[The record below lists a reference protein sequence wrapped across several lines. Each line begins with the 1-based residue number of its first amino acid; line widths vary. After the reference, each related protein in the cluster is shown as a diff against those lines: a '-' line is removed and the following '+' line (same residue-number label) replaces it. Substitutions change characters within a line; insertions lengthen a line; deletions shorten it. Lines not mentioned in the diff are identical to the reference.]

1 MVFLHHLSS
10 AYRSQVGMCVHSRAK
25 STYLWP
31 ISSCFQSPNKNIELR
46 LRHPSSGTSLGPPS
60 GFCNLDALQNRVIKS
75 QRQNSLCLESTKSS
89 DIYDTNNR
97 EIVDAIPSN
106 ENDEDSDSDAIRQAY
121 KYLQPHF
128 PFPLDP
134 WQLSAGA
141 SLLASHNVIVCAPTG
156 AGKTVVGEMAL
167 RIAIENNTKA
177 IYTTP
182 LKALSNQKFGEMRK
196 IFGVDRVGLSTG
208 DISIRRGADITI
220 MTTEV
225 YRNMAWRA
233 RTSPSLVEL
242 IEEEGMQVDVDK
254 LEKSLQRDEYDDLS
268 SNSIVVL
275 DEFHYMGQKG
285 RGSTWEECVITNPPH
300 TQIVGLSAT
309 LPNAHRLA
317 AWMESVT
324 GRKTVLVEASG
335 GRPVPLRYYFATN
348 RILSPLFRD
357 EQAGPGAPH
366 GLLGLRGDG
375 VDPSKIYK
383 KKTKKKLEKYAS
395 IMQGLNERGLPRG
408 LDLHPTLQSAAEKQ
422 QASIDRRLQRMMAR
436 ESYGDYNGYGKG
448 PTMSLKEQR
457 KAKENM
463 LKKELRK
470 SVPSVTTLLR
480 RLQQEDLL
488 PSIFFIFSRVGCDNA
503 AVTLCEGL
511 KADAQE
517 QSFRRPSAEK
527 KFGKTKDIFKGK
539 GRGRGQG
546 RRSSSNWDLNEDEL
560 VMIQDSEGRNFRADL
575 LDQILSD
582 EYDSSTDQQVM
593 GLEDEAFMS
602 EGNLQQYAT
611 IGLLSLREIKEAA
624 QRLLS
629 FNTENPEIAFDDSA
643 VERILCGIGSHHAG
657 VLPAHKA
664 FIESLFRIG
673 LMKVIFATETLAA
686 GINAPARSTIIC
698 SMAKRGDNAGM
709 ELLETSNMLQMA
721 GRAGRRGMDIEGACI
736 IAATA
741 FEGPEDAITIL
752 TNEIKPIVSQFSPSY
767 ALAINLIDRGGGKL
781 EVARSMI
788 QKSFAVW
795 ESQQREQELE
805 TALESLD
812 INDENR
818 SPEELFLNALQLTL
832 EKEIIEARDGTS
844 PRGTSKSA
852 ISKLDSL
859 VDVLSDGK
867 NLKKISKKYSG
878 AAQMLELEQSTLKY
892 LEREF
897 REMDQVETMPDNV
910 ILPEN
915 LFDDDKRE
923 LLSEIKTQRSRVTK
937 GEREINGSIIAAL
950 AKVANNRMKNDTEE
964 SIILREALKAVR
976 TAGDDVPFV
985 EGAPLEPGELNTYI
999 MTAPKTNRRR
1009 LLTYAS
1015 SPSEEKNDECWNQML
1030 SLLNV
1035 LEAFGCLKRRDVE
1048 SDEITVDDRM
1058 NPEKYQFTVTS
1069 GGTHVGSLGTDNSLW
1084 QVCALGGAFDVAYES
1099 AELDKFQDAF
1109 SDFESDKVEDTTS
1122 DLTGVPK
1129 PQKEAQTLTSL
1140 LCNLSASEMAGY
1152 VSSLVVD
1159 APRNSASAL
1168 ESFQKLTNSQQRVV
1182 QSSLLSLERL
1192 LEVQRKYNLDDSI
1205 GRCQLELSS
1214 ADVVTAWASGCS
1226 WLEALEISGQA
1237 PGDLVRTLSRALD
1250 ALRQISN
1257 LPFVPAR
1264 GTDGDGVTIRKE
1276 SGGIHPRIRALC
1288 REASSL
1294 IDRYPVKDML
1304 PFEADDEETNR
1315 ERSQDEDDDNEEPG
1329 NDYDDSFEDDQGE
1342 VATI

>member
-1 MVFLHHLSS
+1 
-10 AYRSQVGMCVHSRAK
+10 
-25 STYLWP
+25 
-31 ISSCFQSPNKNIELR
+31 
-46 LRHPSSGTSLGPPS
+46 
-60 GFCNLDALQNRVIKS
+60 
-75 QRQNSLCLESTKSS
+75 
-89 DIYDTNNR
+89 
-97 EIVDAIPSN
+97 
-106 ENDEDSDSDAIRQAY
+106 
-121 KYLQPHF
+121 
-128 PFPLDP
+128 
-134 WQLSAGA
+134 
-141 SLLASHNVIVCAPTG
+141 
-156 AGKTVVGEMAL
+156 
-167 RIAIENNTKA
+167 
-177 IYTTP
+177 
-182 LKALSNQKFGEMRK
+182 
-196 IFGVDRVGLSTG
+196 
-208 DISIRRGADITI
+208 
-220 MTTEV
+220 
-225 YRNMAWRA
+225 
-233 RTSPSLVEL
+233 
-242 IEEEGMQVDVDK
+242 
-254 LEKSLQRDEYDDLS
+254 
-268 SNSIVVL
+268 
-275 DEFHYMGQKG
+275 
-285 RGSTWEECVITNPPH
+285 
-300 TQIVGLSAT
+300 
-309 LPNAHRLA
+309 
-317 AWMESVT
+317 
-324 GRKTVLVEASG
+324 
-335 GRPVPLRYYFATN
+335 
-348 RILSPLFRD
+348 
-357 EQAGPGAPH
+357 
-366 GLLGLRGDG
+366 
-375 VDPSKIYK
+375 
-383 KKTKKKLEKYAS
+383 
-395 IMQGLNERGLPRG
+395 
-408 LDLHPTLQSAAEKQ
+408 
-422 QASIDRRLQRMMAR
+422 
-436 ESYGDYNGYGKG
+436 
-448 PTMSLKEQR
+448 
-457 KAKENM
+457 
-463 LKKELRK
+463 
-470 SVPSVTTLLR
+470 
-480 RLQQEDLL
+480 
-488 PSIFFIFSRVGCDNA
+488 
-503 AVTLCEGL
+503 
-511 KADAQE
+511 
-517 QSFRRPSAEK
+517 
-527 KFGKTKDIFKGK
+527 
-539 GRGRGQG
+539 
-546 RRSSSNWDLNEDEL
+546 
-560 VMIQDSEGRNFRADL
+560 
-575 LDQILSD
+575 
-582 EYDSSTDQQVM
+582 
-593 GLEDEAFMS
+593 
-602 EGNLQQYAT
+602 
-611 IGLLSLREIKEAA
+611 
-624 QRLLS
+624 
-629 FNTENPEIAFDDSA
+629 
-643 VERILCGIGSHHAG
+643 
-657 VLPAHKA
+657 
-664 FIESLFRIG
+664 
-673 LMKVIFATETLAA
+673 
-686 GINAPARSTIIC
+686 
-698 SMAKRGDNAGM
+698 
-709 ELLETSNMLQMA
+709 
-721 GRAGRRGMDIEGACI
+721 
-736 IAATA
+736 
-741 FEGPEDAITIL
+741 
-752 TNEIKPIVSQFSPSY
+752 
-767 ALAINLIDRGGGKL
+767 
-781 EVARSMI
+781 
-788 QKSFAVW
+788 
-795 ESQQREQELE
+795 
-805 TALESLD
+805 
-812 INDENR
+812 
-818 SPEELFLNALQLTL
+818 
-832 EKEIIEARDGTS
+832 
-844 PRGTSKSA
+844 
-852 ISKLDSL
+852 
-859 VDVLSDGK
+859 
-867 NLKKISKKYSG
+867 
-878 AAQMLELEQSTLKY
+878 MLELEQSTLKY